1 MLKHF
6 FKLLFVR
13 HPIERLISAYRNKF
27 GEIESFQLRFG
38 VDIVEKFRP
47 KEKFRSGKGDDVS
60 FIEFAQFLDSRKNVS
75 REFWNEHWSPVKNLC
90 QPCNVHYHAVGEYQN
105 LHKESNEIL
114 RHLGTSVEYPLRQ
127 AWYHPTTSN
136 HVTYFFSLLN
146 STLRESVNFL
156 YKDDFRIF
164 NYERL
169 ENLSPLDQNSI
180 FHFKSIF
187 KKDLFSRIK
196 QTDG

>member
-90 QPCNVHYHAVGEYQN
+90 QPCNVHYHAVGEYQV
-105 LHKESNEIL
+105 KIL
-114 RHLGTSVEYPLRQ
+114 KIS
-127 AWYHPTTSN
+127 
-136 HVTYFFSLLN
+136 
-146 STLRESVNFL
+146 
-156 YKDDFRIF
+156 
-164 NYERL
+164 
-169 ENLSPLDQNSI
+169 EN
-180 FHFKSIF
+180 
-187 KKDLFSRIK
+187 
-196 QTDG
+196 